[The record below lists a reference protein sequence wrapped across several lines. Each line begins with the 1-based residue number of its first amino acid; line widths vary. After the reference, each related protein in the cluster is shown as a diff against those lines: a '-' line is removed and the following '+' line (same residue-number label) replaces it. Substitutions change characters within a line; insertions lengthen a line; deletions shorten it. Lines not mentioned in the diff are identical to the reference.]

1 MKIKELY
8 DTDGH
13 TATEVLPEKKITE
26 MVKEWGSKN
35 YVPDMFIETGVFHTG
50 NTYGIE
56 KSLEV
61 DTRTGK
67 ISINKYIPSQYDKE
81 SPFYISLVRMQE
93 VDFLEND
100 LMKETDLKVNL
111 KKIEII
117 NLLNNLEDFENI
129 EKEYSP
135 KTNTYAV
142 DWFENQEFFN
152 LKKFLVEGIGGIY
165 IEYIHGYEIWIT
177 EELEIDYS
185 AISDFYN

>member
-26 MVKEWGSKN
+26 MVKEWESKN
-35 YVPDMFIETGVFHTG
+35 SVPDMFIETGVFYTG

-81 SPFYISLVRMQE
+81 YPFYISLVRMQE

-100 LMKETDLKVNL
+100 LMKGTDLKVNL

-117 NLLNNLEDFENI
+117 NLLNNPEDFENI

-135 KTNTYAV
+135 KTNTYTV
-142 DWFENQEFFN
+142 DWFEN
-152 LKKFLVEGIGGIY
+152 
-165 IEYIHGYEIWIT
+165 
-177 EELEIDYS
+177 
-185 AISDFYN
+185 